1 MSDAVKVAIRVRPFN
16 SREKQEGAV
25 LCVAMDGNMVKVTNP
40 DDGVSKEY
48 FYDYCYWSHDGFVED
63 PGTGF
68 LTKDSSSSQYADQ
81 MVVYDDLGVE
91 VLNNAWEGFHTCL
104 FAYGQTGSGKSYSMV
119 GYGSNKGIVPVTC
132 ERIFER
138 MSSSRDTNIKYDV
151 KISML
156 EIYNEQVQDLLAP
169 GGKRVQG
176 GLKIRE
182 HPKTGVFVEGII
194 KKEVQ
199 SYAEI
204 NAVTEAGT
212 KNRTVAAT
220 QMNATSSRAHTVL
233 TISFTQ
239 ISYDPATGQPLNRK
253 QSDIN
258 LVDLAGSERAAKTG
272 ATGDRLQEGSNI
284 NKSLSTLGKVIT
296 TLAKKS
302 AGQLGKGEVIP
313 YRESKLTRILQ
324 NALGGNSKTT
334 MIAAIS
340 PATFNYDETLSTLR
354 YADAVK
360 AIKNKAIVNE
370 TPQEKLIRE
379 LREENERLKEMLEG
393 RGGSSSSGPAGMSD
407 EMRQEYEAQ
416 IEELRRQKE
425 EAEKTMQQK
434 LEESK
439 THKVVEIERELN
451 VPHLSNLN
459 EDPQLSGYIKH
470 ALKEGPNK
478 LGRVQGENNIV
489 LQGLGVA
496 NQHCIIA
503 KQGGRVTVTPS
514 QDPTNKTYINGKVI
528 TGPVQVQSQDRLRF
542 GGHLYFVY
550 VDPDQNPKVEVS
562 WEDAVKEAS
571 EIELNQIMV
580 QKEEEM
586 RKKIQEELMASHQ
599 NFEEEKRK
607 MNAEMA
613 KSEESKKALAER
625 EAALEQKY
633 KQIEEDMKRK
643 AEILKKQEQERQS
656 RSQLDQELSKAM
668 QVVNEANERAATLG
682 KKIRFK
688 PEFFKEP
695 KPGGGDTTK
704 IRVRVLLP
712 ELGDQKLFIT
722 LEQLGERL
730 ADMADLCQQFFE
742 GTPLDQLEASN
753 DPFKL
758 DIEDVSRAFSSHQLI
773 GQVFVYTQTLYYCMN
788 IYNEPQPIYDTAG
801 EQQGSLYVGIDPE
814 LEGDSIDEHDSMDE
828 VEGVRCKLAVSITKA
843 VGLPRIMCDN
853 VYCAYSFAP
862 ESNRLNKTKE
872 VSGTD
877 PEFNY
882 LNQHSFIITRK
893 NAQEISEGCLSI
905 SVYGMIT
912 SSSKNQ
918 QLQRIKTMIEAP
930 GAQGSAAPDQ
940 AYEESKRPHEQKL
953 TNPEPVKKP
962 IEEKKASAPLPP
974 PTSKVAPVQAPAPY
988 QAKPAAESKDVLTGK
1003 SPEAAVA
1010 SKPVQAE
1017 ATPATSVPPVA
1028 EVHKTKSSSCCLL
1041 Q

>member
-1 MSDAVKVAIRVRPFN
+1 MSDAVKVAIRVRPYN

-25 LCVAMDGNMVKVTNP
+25 LCVAMEANMVKVTNP
-40 DDGVSKEY
+40 EDGVAKEY
-48 FYDYCYWSHDGFVED
+48 FYDYCYWSHDGFIEN
-63 PGTGF
+63 PGTGY
-68 LTKDSSSSQYADQ
+68 LAKNSASSPYADQ
-81 MVVYDDLGVE
+81 MMVYNDLGVE

-138 MSSSRDTNIKYDV
+138 INSSTNPLIKFDV
-151 KISML
+151 KVSML

-169 GGKRVQG
+169 PSSRQKG
-176 GLKIRE
+176 GLKVRE
-182 HPKTGVFVEGII
+182 HPKTGVFIEGII
-194 KKEVQ
+194 KRDVQ

-204 NAVTEAGT
+204 DAVTETGT

-239 ISYDPATGQPLNRK
+239 ISYDPATGQPVNRK

-296 TLAKKS
+296 TLAKRS
-302 AGQLGKGEVIP
+302 AGTLGKGEVVP
-313 YRESKLTRILQ
+313 YRESKLTRILS

-379 LREENERLKEMLEG
+379 LREENERLKELVGG
-393 RGGSSSSGPAGMSD
+393 RGGSGGAMTD
-407 EMRQEYEAQ
+407 DMRQEYEAQ

-425 EAEKTMQQK
+425 DAEKTMEQK
-434 LEESK
+434 LQEASK
-439 THKVVEIERELN
+439 HKVVEVERELT

-470 ALKEGPNK
+470 PLKDGQNK

-489 LQGLGVA
+489 IQGLGVA
-496 NQHCIIA
+496 NQHCIIS
-503 KQGGRVTVTPS
+503 KQGPEVTLHPS
-514 QDPTNKTYINGKVI
+514 PDSSNKTYLNGKLVTAPSKI
-528 TGPVQVQSQDRLRF
+528 HSQDKLRF
-542 GGHLYFVY
+542 GGHLYFAY
-550 VDPDQNPKVEVS
+550 VDTAQHSKAEVT
-562 WEDAVKEAS
+562 WEDAVKEAG
-571 EIELNQIMV
+571 EIEINGLMQ

-586 RKKIQEELMASHQ
+586 RKKMQEEMQAAQ
-599 NFEEEKRK
+599 QRFEEEKRK
-607 MNAEMA
+607 MSQDIE
-613 KSEESKKALAER
+613 KSEESKKTLADR
-625 EAALEQKY
+625 EAALEEKY
-633 KQIEEDMKRK
+633 KQMEEDMKRK
-643 AEILKKQEQERQS
+643 AEMLRKQEQERQS

-688 PEFFKEP
+688 PEFYKEP
-695 KPGGGDTTK
+695 KPGGGDSTN

-722 LEQLGERL
+722 LDQLTERL
-730 ADMADLCQQFFE
+730 ADMSDLCQQFFE
-742 GTPLDQLEASN
+742 GTPLEQLDLTN

-758 DIEDVSRAFSSHQLI
+758 DIEEVSRAFNTHQMI
-773 GQVFVYTQTLYYCMN
+773 GQVFVYTQTLYYCMD
-788 IYNEPQPIYDTAG
+788 IFNEPQPIYDTAG
-801 EQQGSLYVGIDPE
+801 EQQGSLYVGIVPV
-814 LEGDSIDEHDSMDE
+814 LEGEDIEEHDSFDE
-828 VEGVRCKLAVSITKA
+828 VEGVRCNLSIKIDKA
-843 VGLPRIMCDN
+843 VGLPRVMCDD
-853 VYCAYSFAP
+853 VYCSYVFNP
-862 ESNRLNKTKE
+862 ESSRLHKSHE

-877 PEFNY
+877 PEFRY
-882 LNQHSFIITRK
+882 VGQHSFIITKK
-893 NAQEISEGCLSI
+893 NAQEISAGCITI
-905 SVYGMIT
+905 SVYGKIT
-912 SSSKNQ
+912 NTSKTQ
-918 QLQRIKTMIEAP
+918 QLQRIKTIIGDDVRGHPEP
-930 GAQGSAAPDQ
+930 
-940 AYEESKRPHEQKL
+940 EEVKRPEERKAF
-953 TNPEPVKKP
+953 V
-962 IEEKKASAPLPP
+962 EEKRPAPPAKVPP
-974 PTSKVAPVQAPAPY
+974 PPAAKVAPPTTSKVAPATTSAQPK
-988 QAKPAAESKDVLTGK
+988 QSTEDSQFKSKPAVESKEVIANK
-1003 SPEAAVA
+1003 SPDAAAVSTQPQVISA
-1010 SKPVQAE
+1010 NVPEVQ
-1017 ATPATSVPPVA
+1017 
-1028 EVHKTKSSSCCLL
+1028 KTKSSSCCLL